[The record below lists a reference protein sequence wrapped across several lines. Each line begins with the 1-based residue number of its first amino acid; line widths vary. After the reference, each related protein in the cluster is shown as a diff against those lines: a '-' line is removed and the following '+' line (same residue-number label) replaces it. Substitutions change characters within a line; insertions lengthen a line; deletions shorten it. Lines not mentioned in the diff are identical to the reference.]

1 MMIIVCHFTLCPLFS
16 SVIRRANNLLEALKY
31 KKTKKYQ
38 LWQYIQYINERY
50 RLSIQKLYLK
60 LNA

>member
-1 MMIIVCHFTLCPLFS
+1 M
-16 SVIRRANNLLEALKY
+16 EALKY